1 MKKKSMKKMK
11 EGIRMTKS
19 NNEKDELIENNK
31 NIRENSG
38 NA

>member
-1 MKKKSMKKMK
+1 MK
-11 EGIRMTKS
+11 ERIRMTKS

>member
-1 MKKKSMKKMK
+1 MK